1 MVRRRAV
8 AASLPLLSSS
18 RRARAREDGL
28 SEEEGG
34 GSGPKVLGGED
45 SGEDV
50 GEVFSGELGGLGK
63 RAVFLSKKE
72 GLVNSPS
79 KG

>member
-8 AASLPLLSSS
+8 APSLSLLSSS
-18 RRARAREDGL
+18 MRARAREEGL
-28 SEEEGG
+28 SEVDGG
-34 GSGPKVLGGED
+34 GLGPNVLGGEV

-50 GEVFSGELGGLGK
+50 GEVFSGELGGFGK